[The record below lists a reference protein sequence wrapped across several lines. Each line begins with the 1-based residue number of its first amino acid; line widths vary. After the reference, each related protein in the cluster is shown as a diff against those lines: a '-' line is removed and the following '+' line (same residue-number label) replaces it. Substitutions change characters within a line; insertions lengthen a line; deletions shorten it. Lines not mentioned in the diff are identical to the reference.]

1 MLSITLRQLE
11 YAVAVARTGGVTAA
25 AEALNVSQPALSV
38 ALSQLEAQIGQPLF
52 LRRAGSA
59 VTPTGYGRGFLEEAE
74 RILASLARLTSGATA
89 HAPVALGCFED
100 LAPMILAPLLA
111 LVAVDLPG
119 LSLVPRVA
127 GFEALAEDL
136 ARGRIDLALSY
147 DLGFDDRFDRE
158 EVARLAPHAV
168 LAPDHPLAARATLSL
183 EDLTGVPL
191 VLADQGPS
199 LGHMRM
205 LFSRA
210 GLMPR
215 IAHRAHSLETMRSLA
230 ANGLGVGLSY
240 CAPRPAGS
248 AMTAARSSPARHR
261 YRRGRT
267 HRPGTARRCPPGGGR
282 GAGRGTCQDDRR
294 RAGSRAGLGRA
305 AARVAVHTAV
315 HTAAR
320 GSGAQ

>member
-240 CAPRPAGS
+240 TRPAPGLS
-248 AMTAARSSPARHR
+248 
-261 YRRGRT
+261 YDGRPVVT
-267 HRPGTARRCPPGGGR
+267 RPVTGT
-282 GAGRGTCQDDRR
+282 GAGEPIVLVRL
-294 RAGSRAGLGRA
+294 AAAPPPEA
-305 AARVAVHTAV
+305 AARVAELVRTI
-315 HTAAR
+315 AA
-320 GSGAQ
+320 GLAAAPA